1 MPRIKLGYGILGAP
15 VSGVAYC
22 AQAPGLTALLRNLPN
37 ILTLLRILLVPVVI
51 LSLREGQY
59 VSALVLFLLAGITD
73 GLDGWIAKRFDCVS
87 QLGTILDPVA
97 DKLLISSTF
106 VMLVLLGDIPFWLVL
121 MVVCR
126 DVGIVGGYVILQL
139 LGDVTAIQPT
149 LLSKINTVLQIVLV
163 RGVLLVHGVWAGGAV
178 LVDVLIIAVTITTV
192 ASGLH
197 YIYNGVIRAEPTA

>member
-1 MPRIKLGYGILGAP
+1 M
-15 VSGVAYC
+15 
-22 AQAPGLTALLRNLPN
+22 LRNLPN

-139 LGDVTAIQPT
+139 LGDVMAIQPT

-163 RGVLLVHGVWAGGAV
+163 SGVLLVHGVWAGGAV

-197 YIYNGVIRAEPTA
+197 YIHHGVIRAEPTA

>member
-1 MPRIKLGYGILGAP
+1 M
-15 VSGVAYC
+15 
-22 AQAPGLTALLRNLPN
+22 LRNLPN

-139 LGDVTAIQPT
+139 LGDVMVIQPT
-149 LLSKINTVLQIVLV
+149 LLSKINTVLQIALV
-163 RGVLLVHGVWAGGAV
+163 SGVLLVHGVWSGGAV
-178 LVDVLIIAVTITTV
+178 LVDVLIIAVTITTA

-197 YIYNGVIRAEPTA
+197 YIYHGVIRAEPAA

>member
-1 MPRIKLGYGILGAP
+1 M
-15 VSGVAYC
+15 
-22 AQAPGLTALLRNLPN
+22 LRNLPN

-139 LGDVTAIQPT
+139 LGDEMVIQPT
-149 LLSKINTVLQIVLV
+149 LLSKINTVLQIALV
-163 RGVLLVHGVWAGGAV
+163 SGVLLVHGV
-178 LVDVLIIAVTITTV
+178 
-192 ASGLH
+192 
-197 YIYNGVIRAEPTA
+197 

>member
-1 MPRIKLGYGILGAP
+1 MLRIELRYGILGAP
-15 VSGVAYC
+15 IGGVAYC
-22 AQAPGLTALLRNLPN
+22 VPAPGLTTLLRNLPN
-37 ILTLLRILLVPVVI
+37 MLTLLRILLVPVVI

-139 LGDVTAIQPT
+139 LGDEMVIQPT
-149 LLSKINTVLQIVLV
+149 LLSKINTVLQIALV
-163 RGVLLVHGVWAGGAV
+163 SGVLLVHGVWAGGAI
-178 LVDVLIIAVTITTV
+178 LVDVLIIAVTITTA

-197 YIYNGVIRAEPTA
+197 YIYHGVIRADSTA

>member
-1 MPRIKLGYGILGAP
+1 M
-15 VSGVAYC
+15 
-22 AQAPGLTALLRNLPN
+22 LRNLPN

-139 LGDVTAIQPT
+139 LGDEMVIQPT
-149 LLSKINTVLQIVLV
+149 LLSKINPVLQIALGS
-163 RGVLLVHGVWAGGAV
+163 GVLLVNGVWAGGAI

-197 YIYNGVIRAEPTA
+197 YIYHGEIRAEPTA